1 MNDLYK
7 KQEIVLRDRT
17 TLKITGI
24 DDVSSFDECG
34 IVLSSVNGD
43 ISVDGSELKIV
54 NLSSETGEIEISGRV
69 NGVFYFE
76 ERPKKRL
83 FGRRT

>member
-7 KQEIVLRDRT
+7 KQEITLRDRT
-17 TLKITGI
+17 MLKITGI
-24 DDVSSFDECG
+24 GDVSSFDEFG

-43 ISVDGSELKIV
+43 ISVDGSDLKIV
-54 NLSSETGEIEISGRV
+54 SLSSETGEIELSGRV

-76 ERPKKRL
+76 ERPKKKL
-83 FGRRT
+83 FGRRA